1 MVRKRKVMHAPKFLL
16 LLIVIMKRGRDIA
29 SFFAPVNK
37 KGRET
42 NQSIERVEEQEEGE
56 PEESVELERGHVM
69 KVRALTQR
77 GKFQRVR
84 SMKKRVRRKKTYRDR
99 ERNSQRDRKWIH
111 VDQVLHHQVCDE
123 EGSYYL
129 QSSAI
134 II

>member
-56 PEESVELERGHVM
+56 PEESVEVGER
-69 KVRALTQR
+69 A
-77 GKFQRVR
+77 
-84 SMKKRVRRKKTYRDR
+84 
-99 ERNSQRDRKWIH
+99 
-111 VDQVLHHQVCDE
+111 CDE
-123 EGSYYL
+123 SEGSDTEREIPKGEEHEEEGEEEENI
-129 QSSAI
+129 QGQREEQPEGQKVDPCGSSTAPSGL
-134 II
+134 

>member
-1 MVRKRKVMHAPKFLL
+1 MVRKRKVMHAPKCLL

-42 NQSIERVEEQEEGE
+42 NQSIERVEEQEEVE
-56 PEESVELERGHVM
+56 PEESVEVGERACDESEGSDTEREIPEGEEHEEEGEGEENIQG
-69 KVRALTQR
+69 QR
-77 GKFQRVR
+77 EEQPEGQK
-84 SMKKRVRRKKTYRDR
+84 
-99 ERNSQRDRKWIH
+99 

>member
-56 PEESVELERGHVM
+56 PEESVEVGERACDESEGSDTEREIP
-69 KVRALTQR
+69 K
-77 GKFQRVR
+77 GEE
-84 SMKKRVRRKKTYRDR
+84 KKR
-99 ERNSQRDRKWIH
+99 
-111 VDQVLHHQVCDE
+111 
-123 EGSYYL
+123 
-129 QSSAI
+129 
-134 II
+134 

>member
-56 PEESVELERGHVM
+56 PEESVEVGER
-69 KVRALTQR
+69 A
-77 GKFQRVR
+77 
-84 SMKKRVRRKKTYRDR
+84 
-99 ERNSQRDRKWIH
+99 
-111 VDQVLHHQVCDE
+111 CDE
-123 EGSYYL
+123 SEGSDTEREIPEGEEEENI
-129 QSSAI
+129 QGQREEQPEGQKVDPCGSSTAPSGL
-134 II
+134 

>member
-1 MVRKRKVMHAPKFLL
+1 
-16 LLIVIMKRGRDIA
+16 
-29 SFFAPVNK
+29 
-37 KGRET
+37 
-42 NQSIERVEEQEEGE
+42 
-56 PEESVELERGHVM
+56 M

-84 SMKKRVRRKKTYRDR
+84 SIKKRARRKKTYRDR

-129 QSSAI
+129 QSSEI